1 MKLSRLVIIIFGLVW
16 LVFYLP
22 VRVVRSRQTGDSQVG
37 IFEKNGSALFCRQ
50 LLFLSQS
57 ERQSSGLDLESY
69 STSAS
74 FTKDKAIMALIL
86 RKLTTGA
93 MPPPQMPRPKQVELQ
108 AVTAWIG
115 KQLDGSEGAP
125 ATAAAGKSTEI
136 NPGRVTARRLNRT
149 EYNNTVRDLLG
160 VDISPRTIFPRT
172 IRGTDSTISVTSFR
186 FRRY

>member
-37 IFEKNGSALFCRQ
+37 IFEKTVQPFFADNCYSCH
-50 LLFLSQS
+50 SS
-57 ERQSSGLDLESY
+57 ERQSIGLDLESY

-93 MPPPQMPRPKQVELQ
+93 MPPPQMPRPKQVKLQ
-108 AVTAWIG
+108 SADALIG
-115 KQLDGSEGAP
+115 KQ
-125 ATAAAGKSTEI
+125 
-136 NPGRVTARRLNRT
+136 RR
-149 EYNNTVRDLLG
+149 
-160 VDISPRTIFPRT
+160 SCA
-172 IRGTDSTISVTSFR
+172 
-186 FRRY
+186 